1 MKSRLFSTLALF
13 IGALSLL
20 SCVDSDQT
28 QEVILERDKEA
39 IEKFLK
45 DNPISSVKEYS
56 EPIEGFYMFWEVST
70 KQERN
75 SLTRGDTVT
84 VNYTGKTLDKKIFD
98 SSIEQVA
105 KDNGIFSTGRKYQP
119 LRYAVGYGFTITGFE
134 FAISMM
140 HAGEKATV
148 IFPSRLGY
156 VTQASGG
163 IPSNSPL
170 IFELDLVQI
179 KKGPNLNPLCAI
191 FLYSSFL
198 HSWALVLARLQAHSI
213 RGLSMILKGT

>member
-1 MKSRLFSTLALF
+1 MKSRLFAALTLLV
-13 IGALSLL
+13 GALSML

-39 IEKFLK
+39 IQKFLQE
-45 DNPISSVKEYS
+45 NPIASVKEYS
-56 EPIEGFYMFWEVST
+56 EPIEGFYMFWQVST
-70 KQERN
+70 KPERN
-75 SLTRGDTVT
+75 NLLRGDTVS
-84 VNYTGKTLDKKIFD
+84 VNYIGKTLDKKIFD
-98 SSIEQVA
+98 TSIEQVA
-105 KDNGIFSTGRKYQP
+105 RDNGVFSAGRKYQP

-156 VTQASGG
+156 GTQASGG

-170 IFELDLVQI
+170 IFELELVQV
-179 KKGPNLNPLCAI
+179 KKGPNLNP
-191 FLYSSFL
+191 
-198 HSWALVLARLQAHSI
+198 
-213 RGLSMILKGT
+213 